1 MVRMVPEHLVEQVHG
16 ILQLQTR
23 QIQVKYY
30 ITKFGIKSLNFVY
43 SRFEEILMNT

>member
-16 ILQLQTR
+16 ILRLPTR

-30 ITKFGIKSLNFVY
+30 ITKNGVKALNF
-43 SRFEEILMNT
+43 ILDLRKII